1 MASWKKVL
9 VSGQDLTDTTD
20 LTGNTGQLGIGTG
33 GGITL
38 NGAVADVDG
47 LRLLTSF
54 LFTITALPHPKKP
67 L

>member
-47 LRLLTSF
+47 LLGTATVNLAMLTV
-54 LFTITALPHPKKP
+54 
-67 L
+67 